1 MNQNKITEE
10 EIKNYQE
17 LIDIGNEENKPDQ
30 DKLNKLLS
38 HNKGGLS
45 KYLKKIKIG
54 KWTISIIVPL
64 IIIVIII
71 YILVKNIF
79 GYSAKFQLIKVK
91 NKRDISKA
99 AGDIIIEML
108 QKNSYSKI
116 SLSSGP
122 LPKGIY
128 KYLIDK
134 FEDKE
139 ISFENTTVFSL
150 DEYCGLE
157 PKSKKSNSHYIQDNL
172 LDHIDVEET
181 NIHLINSLGETCEEN
196 VDKYNELLN
205 KNDIDLILLS
215 IDNNVNLGF
224 NEPGT
229 AFESKTHITQLSIK
243 KKEEISELFDHGNI
257 PLTGI
262 TQGIDN
268 ILKTKSVLV
277 VASGREKAE
286 GLKKLIKGKSDRD
299 IPLSALKNHQGVV
312 YVVADEDACSLI

>member
-1 MNQNKITEE
+1 MNQNITEE
-10 EIKNYQE
+10 EMKNYQE
-17 LIDIGNEENKPDQ
+17 LVDIGNEENKPDQ
-30 DKLNKLLS
+30 DKLNKLLA

-45 KYLKKIKIG
+45 KYLKKVKIG
-54 KWTISIIVPL
+54 KWTISIVVPL
-64 IIIVIII
+64 IIIFIII

-79 GYSAKFQLIKVK
+79 GYSAKFKLIKVK
-91 NKRDISKA
+91 KKRDISQA

-108 QKNSYSKI
+108 QKKSNPKI

-122 LPKGIY
+122 LPKGVY

-134 FEDKE
+134 YEDRE
-139 ISFENTTVFSL
+139 ISFQNTTFFSL
-150 DEYCGLE
+150 DEFCGLD
-157 PKSKKSNSHYIQDNL
+157 PKSKRSNSYYIKDNL
-172 LDHIDVEET
+172 LEHIDIEEK
-181 NIHLINSLGETCEEN
+181 NIHLINSLGENCEEN
-196 VDKYNELLN
+196 VEKYNELLN
-205 KNDIDLILLS
+205 QNDIDLTLLS

-229 AFESKTHITQLSIK
+229 AFESKTHIIQLSIK
-243 KKEEISELFDHGNI
+243 KKEEISELFDYNNI

-268 ILKTKSVLV
+268 ILRAKTVLV
-277 VASGREKAE
+277 VASGKEKAE
-286 GLKKLIKGKSDRD
+286 GLKNLIKGKSDKD